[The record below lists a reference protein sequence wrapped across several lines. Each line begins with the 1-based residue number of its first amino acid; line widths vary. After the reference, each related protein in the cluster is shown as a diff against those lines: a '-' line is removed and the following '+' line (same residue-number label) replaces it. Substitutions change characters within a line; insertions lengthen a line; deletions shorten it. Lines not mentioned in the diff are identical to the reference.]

1 MDRQNIPYGQ
11 YVARTRWNT
20 HASGSIFDRKKTSF
34 LTEQAQAFIAE
45 RPFCVI
51 AGFGLHHEVCGLL
64 AMAKPGFA
72 YPSDRHT
79 CLLQLDRG
87 TEDSALFQQLQ
98 RCFELGRTARVG
110 LLFIR
115 HATRER
121 LCVQGEVELLPA
133 SRTSLLRF
141 FARADP
147 APRLRLHVRQ
157 AFFHCPK
164 YVKTCVPGLTVPAVS
179 AFEGSAHLRRQA
191 GFSQRHL
198 SELARAFIAR
208 QVLCY
213 LCTADHE
220 GQCAV
225 NHRGGAAGFLV
236 TLLPDKNSPGGTILL
251 PDFAGNGAFEALGNI
266 LETGQA
272 TIVVPDFA
280 AQLALSISGSAR
292 VMEVDAL
299 PPEQVR
305 ECAGAERVIGL
316 AVQRVTVQH
325 GDWSATLAHERAH
338 VNATMT
344 DKEPVAVCPI
354 K

>member
-34 LTEQAQAFIAE
+34 LTEQAQDFIAE

-72 YPSDRHT
+72 YASDRHT
-79 CLLQLDRG
+79 CFLQLDRWV
-87 TEDSALFQQLQ
+87 ENSALFQQLQ
-98 RCFELGRTARVG
+98 RCFELGRTARIG

-121 LCVQGEVELLPA
+121 LCVQGEAELLPA
-133 SRTSLLRF
+133 PRTSLFRF
-141 FARADP
+141 FARADSMP
-147 APRLRLHVRQ
+147 QLRLHVRQ

-164 YVKTCVPGLTVPAVS
+164 YVKTSVPGLTVPAASV
-179 AFEGSAHLRRQA
+179 FEGSARLRGLA
-191 GFSQRHL
+191 GASQRSL
-198 SELARAFIAR
+198 SDLVCAFIAR

-236 TLLPDKNSPGGTILL
+236 TLPPDATSPGGTVLL

-280 AQLALSISGSAR
+280 AQLALSIAGAAR
-292 VMEVDAL
+292 VMESGQL
-299 PPEQVR
+299 PPEQAR
-305 ECAGAERVIGL
+305 ECAGAERVIAL
-316 AVQRVTVQH
+316 DVQRVTVQH
-325 GDWSATLAHERAH
+325 GDWSATLAYERAH
-338 VNATMT
+338 MATTMT
-344 DKEPVAVCPI
+344 DKETVAVCPI